1 MQTKIMSY
9 YSPTEEALLKE
20 SGAPYII
27 RPDFWQTRKFRLML
41 VSSEYA
47 PLGVRSG
54 GLADV
59 AGNLAAALAG
69 LGVDV
74 NVVMP
79 YYLQAK
85 PYLFH
90 HRTHEVNNSDDL
102 NAYLSS
108 NDFWQASK
116 YYQENHRP
124 SLAHVNLAENLT
136 CTLISTSDQD
146 YFGRTRPLYNGMN
159 AEHGPGDS
167 ERFTLFNWLTAGYL
181 NLRLE
186 QYDSPVHLL
195 HLNDWTSGL
204 VPFFEKLLNAR
215 VNTPTLFSLHN
226 IYSGALEMDFF
237 NQLTGRA
244 GDAGYCFVF
253 DPLHRG
259 GFHINNRL
267 DLLAA
272 GLKWSDRVMT
282 VSPRY
287 HEELTHNPQ
296 FSGPYTGI
304 IRQLEDEQIFGGIT
318 NGYNSS
324 FELGAVLEDFPEI
337 NIPAIKNTADL
348 LAARRQIKRIIQREH
363 GLRQDEDAMLIGY
376 VNRLAEQKSYQETA
390 EVMRRLLS
398 SPQGQRVQFVVVTTA
413 QTDEELAKKEFFLSL
428 QKEFPGRV
436 AVLPYSDAL
445 ARKINPALDLHL
457 MPSKYEPCG
466 ISQLNCYAVGTPTLA
481 NDVGGLHDTI
491 VDDGNIDNQTGYL
504 FNGFA
509 EDGSLQPERFLA
521 KFQEGLE
528 RAVTDYQDRKR
539 WTKLVENA
547 YAKRLE
553 YTWPAIAEKYLYW
566 YGYIMARRMLRE
578 TYARQSG
585 QPQGYIFR
593 TEWLM
598 PPR

>member
-1 MQTKIMSY
+1 MQTKMVSY
-9 YSPTEEALLKE
+9 YSPAEEALLRE
-20 SGAPYII
+20 SKVPYIL
-27 RPDFWQTRKFRLML
+27 RPDFWQSRNFRLML

-47 PLGVRSG
+47 PLGIRSG

-74 NVVMP
+74 NVVIP

-85 PYLFH
+85 SWLFH
-90 HRTHEVNNSDDL
+90 HRAREVNNSDDL
-102 NAYLSS
+102 SAYLDS
-108 NDFWQASK
+108 NPFWQASK

-124 SLAHVNLAENLT
+124 SLLHIDLDKNLT

-146 YFGRTRPLYNGMN
+146 YFGKTKPLYNGMN
-159 AEHGPGDS
+159 AEHGDS
-167 ERFTLFNWLTAGYL
+167 ERFTLFNWLAAGYL

-204 VPFFEKLLNAR
+204 IPFFEKLLNAR
-215 VNTPTLFSLHN
+215 VNTPALFSLHN

-237 NQLTGRA
+237 NQLTGNA
-244 GDAGYCFVF
+244 GDAGYGFVF

-259 GFHINNRL
+259 GFHINNHL

-272 GLKWSDRVMT
+272 GLKWSDQVMT

-287 HEELTHNPQ
+287 HEELTHNPH

-304 IRQLEDEQIFGGIT
+304 IRQLEEEQIFGGIT

-324 FELGAVLEDFPEI
+324 FELEAVLKNFPEVAVPTI
-337 NIPAIKNTADL
+337 SNSTDL
-348 LAARRQIKRIIQREH
+348 LAARRQIKRIMQLEC

-398 SPQGQRVQFVVVTTA
+398 SPQGQRAQFIVVTTA

-428 QKEFPGRV
+428 QREFPGRV

-445 ARKINPALDLHL
+445 ACRINPALDLHL

-481 NDVGGLHDTI
+481 NNVGGLHDTI
-491 VDDGNIDNQTGYL
+491 VDDGNTASQTGYL

-528 RAVTDYQDRKR
+528 RAVADYQDRKR

-566 YGYIMARRMLRE
+566 YGHIIARRMLRA
-578 TYARQSG
+578 YAWQNG
-585 QPQGYIFR
+585 QPQEYIFR
-593 TEWLM
+593 PEWLM